1 VIQGAYSGI
10 SKKRDSLQVITF
22 CKTLSSILVFTLVAV
37 AAPPSGFDFRGLRT
51 GMLEVQGVAALNRL
65 APKKSWESRV
75 ECPYIDGGKICTFH
89 VGEDYTAI
97 TINASGVVSGIMYR
111 FQGNADESPESFV
124 RVLSEKY
131 GKPTAEQRS
140 YTNRIGNQFTA
151 SAWTWTRGKQVLTVE
166 EVCGEIGTHCV
177 SIEDLTYTKI
187 AKPKI

>member
-1 VIQGAYSGI
+1 MTTS
-10 SKKRDSLQVITF
+10 
-22 CKTLSSILVFTLVAV
+22 CKTLSGILMFALVAV
-37 AAPPSGFDFRGLRT
+37 AAPPSGFDFRGLHT

-75 ECPYIDGGKICTFH
+75 ECPYINGEKICTFH

-111 FQGNADESPESFV
+111 FQGNTDESPESFV

-131 GKPTAEQRS
+131 GKPKAEQRT
-140 YTNRIGNQFTA
+140 YTNGLGNQFTA
-151 SAWTWTRGKQVLTVE
+151 SAWTWTRGKQVLAVE

-177 SIEDLTYTKI
+177 SVVDLTYSKT
-187 AKPKI
+187 AKPQI